1 MRPLKRWHRSVIS
14 KPPGMP
20 LALNIAVLLVVAVL
34 SPAGTA
40 VLLWWGLGRWTA

>member
-20 LALNIAVLLVVAVL
+20 LALNIAVLLVGVL